1 MWQVEVEEV
10 ARGEIQIQMQTARF
24 SGFQLQ
30 FALPHAIAVSLDS
43 ECQFKA
49 ETIDKLKSKTPCIC
63 VSPSLLIHCPLL
75 QLECECND
83 GKRPIESSGVIC
95 VVCVLLD
102 KD

>member
-1 MWQVEVEEV
+1 MWQVEVEV
-10 ARGEIQIQMQTARF
+10 AGGEIQIQMQTARF

-30 FALPHAIAVSLDS
+30 FALPHDIAVSLDS

-49 ETIDKLKSKTPCIC
+49 ETIDKLKSKTPCI
-63 VSPSLLIHCPLL
+63 SLLIHCPLL